1 MLLAGIVSWFAST
14 WPDGLEWSYLGHR
27 YAAAEKAVSS
37 DSAVVAAVDR
47 WQSKWSPMTDYG
59 RRQVPLGELPPD
71 GAAEAAS
78 TWPNPDGWRSL
89 AGVLGTIVTLGML
102 YGASR
107 AMRKPNNV

>member
-1 MLLAGIVSWFAST
+1 
-14 WPDGLEWSYLGHR
+14 LGR
-27 YAAAEKAVSS
+27 
-37 DSAVVAAVDR
+37 
-47 WQSKWSPMTDYG
+47 
-59 RRQVPLGELPPD
+59 LPPD